1 MPEISF
7 VLPHWLYWSGLILFP
22 LLAMVL
28 FRKATLKQSTQPLSL
43 SLGYFLLI
51 VGGIFGVHRLYLKS
65 FWALAF
71 ITLFI
76 SLLVVNVEVR
86 SMRDDLSSAQNGVK
100 LAEFRVQRGQKAV
113 EKGRRN
119 AEQRLSDA
127 KQKLTVARLS
137 LEEAQQG
144 SENWSGIAQIL
155 GGGMLFLLLIDLV
168 LMPKLIGQ
176 RNQIEKLEP
185 DEGFH
190 CPVVEE
196 EHEDRFE
203 PLLINRVIS
212 HINGVAG
219 EFVAYW
225 SVIAVFVYYYEVIVR
240 YVFNSPTNWAHESM
254 FLMFGMQYL
263 IAGGFVLREGAH
275 VRVDVI
281 YNHFSNRAK
290 AMVDV
295 VTSIFFFIFMLT
307 LLVTGWTFFYD
318 SYDVNEVSIS
328 EWGIQYW
335 PIKLALSIGALLL
348 LIQGIAQL
356 IKDILVVI
364 KPDAVSLDAEVR
376 PEG

>member
-137 LEEAQQG
+137 LEE
-144 SENWSGIAQIL
+144 
-155 GGGMLFLLLIDLV
+155 
-168 LMPKLIGQ
+168 
-176 RNQIEKLEP
+176 
-185 DEGFH
+185 
-190 CPVVEE
+190 
-196 EHEDRFE
+196 
-203 PLLINRVIS
+203 
-212 HINGVAG
+212 
-219 EFVAYW
+219 
-225 SVIAVFVYYYEVIVR
+225 
-240 YVFNSPTNWAHESM
+240 
-254 FLMFGMQYL
+254 
-263 IAGGFVLREGAH
+263 
-275 VRVDVI
+275 
-281 YNHFSNRAK
+281 
-290 AMVDV
+290 
-295 VTSIFFFIFMLT
+295 
-307 LLVTGWTFFYD
+307 
-318 SYDVNEVSIS
+318 
-328 EWGIQYW
+328 
-335 PIKLALSIGALLL
+335 
-348 LIQGIAQL
+348 
-356 IKDILVVI
+356 
-364 KPDAVSLDAEVR
+364 
-376 PEG
+376 